1 MFHFSDPTHDVGTG
15 QSCVNVM
22 ASGTGARQK
31 TSSKHTPA
39 HVNGQRDT
47 PGAKPVLTT
56 SKSEQELE
64 ASML

>member
-1 MFHFSDPTHDVGTG
+1 
-15 QSCVNVM
+15 M

-31 TSSKHTPA
+31 TSSKPTPA

-47 PGAKPVLTT
+47 SVVKPVLTT